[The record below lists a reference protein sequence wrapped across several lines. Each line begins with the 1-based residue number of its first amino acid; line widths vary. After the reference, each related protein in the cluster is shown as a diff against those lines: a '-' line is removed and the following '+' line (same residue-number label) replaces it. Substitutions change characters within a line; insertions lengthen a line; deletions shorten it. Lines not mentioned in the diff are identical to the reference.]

1 MGRGDVSMDS
11 VFRSRRSGSGFS
23 LDEAA
28 TIRRAVLESG
38 TPPLCP
44 RCDERLE
51 QTAGTAGA
59 DHVWMLHC
67 PRCGAGIVI
76 QQPAVPSAG

>member
-1 MGRGDVSMDS
+1 MDS

-38 TPPLCP
+38 TPPPCP

-59 DHVWMLHC
+59 DHVRMLHC

>member
-1 MGRGDVSMDS
+1 MDS
-11 VFRSRRSGSGFS
+11 VCRSRRSGSGFS

-28 TIRRAVLESG
+28 SIRRAVLETG
-38 TPPLCP
+38 AAPPCP
-44 RCDERLE
+44 RCDDRLE

-76 QQPAVPSAG
+76 QEPAVSSHG

>member
-1 MGRGDVSMDS
+1 MDS

-38 TPPLCP
+38 TPPPCP

-76 QQPAVPSAG
+76 QQPPVQSAG

>member
-1 MGRGDVSMDS
+1 MNWGY
-11 VFRSRRSGSGFS
+11 RSRRSGSGFS

-28 TIRRAVLESG
+28 GIRRAVLDTG
-38 TPPLCP
+38 APPPCP

-51 QTAGTAGA
+51 HTAGTAGA

-67 PRCGAGIVI
+67 PRCGVGIVI
-76 QQPAVPSAG
+76 QESAVTSTG

>member
-1 MGRGDVSMDS
+1 MDS
-11 VFRSRRSGSGFS
+11 DIRSRRSGSGFS

-28 TIRRAVLESG
+28 RIRRAVLD
-38 TPPLCP
+38 TAAPPPCP
-44 RCDERLE
+44 RCAERLE

-67 PRCGAGIVI
+67 PGCGAGIVI
-76 QQPAVPSAG
+76 QESAVPSGG

>member
-1 MGRGDVSMDS
+1 MEADI
-11 VFRSRRSGSGFS
+11 RSRRSGSGFS

-28 TIRRAVLESG
+28 TIRRAVLDTGSA
-38 TPPLCP
+38 PACP
-44 RCDERLE
+44 RCEERLE

-59 DHVWMLHC
+59 DNVWMLHC

-76 QQPAVPSAG
+76 QESAVASDG

>member
-1 MGRGDVSMDS
+1 MDS
-11 VFRSRRSGSGFS
+11 VFRRRRSGSGFS

-28 TIRRAVLESG
+28 SIRRAVLETG
-38 TPPLCP
+38 APPPCP
-44 RCDERLE
+44 RCDDRLE

-76 QQPAVPSAG
+76 QEPAVSSHG

>member
-1 MGRGDVSMDS
+1 MDS
-11 VFRSRRSGSGFS
+11 GFRSRRSGSGFS

-28 TIRRAVLESG
+28 SIRRAVLD
-38 TPPLCP
+38 THAPPPCP

-67 PRCGAGIVI
+67 PGCGAGIVI